1 MKKLLFSS
9 LLVTS
14 LVSSL
19 FGADLLASITNGKIS
34 DNSPGVK
41 VLSLEEAKQVKGGYL
56 ERFIALSQNE
66 IAVIIGPESLEELYP
81 NLASVIT
88 LNANTLPQSNFGK
101 AYRNAIAGI
110 TTVND
115 FSSPEAATN
124 SLAAPFRQFLGY
136 SVTRNIGFNKSGAYT
151 YFTYKVI
158 TYDTNLR
165 TYHNITSSQLLN
177 NNAIIKELA
186 QKYKS
191 TFENIL
197 GGLRLGLK

>member
-1 MKKLLFSS
+1 MFKKLFFSAVIS
-9 LLVTS
+9 AILASNAFAV
-14 LVSSL
+14 
-19 FGADLLASITNGKIS
+19 DLLASVTNGKIS

-41 VLSLEEAKQVKGGYL
+41 VLSPEEAKQVKGGYL
-56 ERFIALSQNE
+56 ERFVALSQNE
-66 IAVIIGPESLEELYP
+66 IAIIIGPESLEELYP
-81 NLASVIT
+81 NLTSVTT

-101 AYRNAIAGI
+101 AYRSAIAGI

-115 FSSPEAATN
+115 FSTLEAATN
-124 SLAAPFRQFLGY
+124 SLAAPFRQLLGY
-136 SVTRNIGFNKSGAYT
+136 SVTRNIGVSKGATYT

-177 NNAIIKELA
+177 NNAIIKELT
-186 QKYKS
+186 QKYKT

-197 GGLRLGLK
+197 GGLR

>member
-1 MKKLLFSS
+1 MFKKLF
-9 LLVTS
+9 
-14 LVSSL
+14 
-19 FGADLLASITNGKIS
+19 FGAVISAILSVNAFGVDLLASVTNGKIS

-56 ERFIALSQNE
+56 ERFVALSQNE

-81 NLASVIT
+81 NLTSVTT

-101 AYRNAIAGI
+101 AYRSAIAGI

-115 FSSPEAATN
+115 FSTLEAATN
-124 SLAAPFRQFLGY
+124 SLAAPFRQLLGY
-136 SVTRNIGFNKSGAYT
+136 SVTRNIGVSKGATYT

-177 NNAIIKELA
+177 NNAIIRELT
-186 QKYKS
+186 QKYKA

-197 GGLRLGLK
+197 GGLR

>member
-1 MKKLLFSS
+1 MNKFLFSAVIS
-9 LLVTS
+9 AILTS
-14 LVSSL
+14 GA
-19 FGADLLASITNGKIS
+19 FAADLLASITNGKIS

-186 QKYKS
+186 RKYKS

-197 GGLRLGLK
+197 GGLR

>member
-1 MKKLLFSS
+1 MFKKLF
-9 LLVTS
+9 
-14 LVSSL
+14 
-19 FGADLLASITNGKIS
+19 FGAVISAILASSAFAVDLLASVTNGKIS

-41 VLSLEEAKQVKGGYL
+41 VLSPEEAKQVKGGYL
-56 ERFIALSQNE
+56 ERFVALSQNE

-81 NLASVIT
+81 NLTSVTT

-101 AYRNAIAGI
+101 AYRSAIAGI

-115 FSSPEAATN
+115 FSTPEAATN
-124 SLAAPFRQFLGY
+124 SLAAPFRQLLGY
-136 SVTRNIGFNKSGAYT
+136 SVTRNISVSKGATYT

-177 NNAIIKELA
+177 NNAIIKELT
-186 QKYKS
+186 QKYKT

-197 GGLRLGLK
+197 GGLR

>member
-1 MKKLLFSS
+1 MFKKLFFSAVIS
-9 LLVTS
+9 AILSVNA
-14 LVSSL
+14 
-19 FGADLLASITNGKIS
+19 FGVDLLASVTNDKIS

-41 VLSLEEAKQVKGGYL
+41 VLSPEEAKQVKGGYL
-56 ERFIALSQNE
+56 ERFVALSQNE

-81 NLASVIT
+81 NLTSVTT

-101 AYRNAIAGI
+101 AYRSAIAGI
-110 TTVND
+110 ITVND
-115 FSSPEAATN
+115 FSTPEAATN
-124 SLAAPFRQFLGY
+124 SLAAPFRQLLGY
-136 SVTRNIGFNKSGAYT
+136 SVTRNISVSKGATYT

-177 NNAIIKELA
+177 NNAIIKELT
-186 QKYKS
+186 QKYKT

-197 GGLRLGLK
+197 GGLR